1 MGAMKVSLD
10 FSAASMRIVKIR
22 WAVRN
27 YERVSVSRAFGVMRR
42 AWSFLPHRIITY
54 HLEEKTLR
62 HIHVRRQRSLHNRDV
77 GWNDTADHSS
87 SAHGPKNLSREQD
100 EASEGW
106 ERSGDH
112 HAECDGWV
120 E

>member
-1 MGAMKVSLD
+1 
-10 FSAASMRIVKIR
+10 
-22 WAVRN
+22 
-27 YERVSVSRAFGVMRR
+27 
-42 AWSFLPHRIITY
+42 
-54 HLEEKTLR
+54 
-62 HIHVRRQRSLHNRDV
+62 
-77 GWNDTADHSS
+77 
-87 SAHGPKNLSREQD
+87 LSREQD